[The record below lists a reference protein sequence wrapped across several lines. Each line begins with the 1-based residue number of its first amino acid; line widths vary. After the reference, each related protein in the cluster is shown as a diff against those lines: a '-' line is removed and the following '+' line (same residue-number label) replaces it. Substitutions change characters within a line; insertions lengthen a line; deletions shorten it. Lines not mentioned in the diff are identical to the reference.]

1 MICWSLITL
10 TNALQNG
17 GTALHMAAEKDC
29 SDVAELLVRSGA
41 DVNAKANVRAA
52 FILIVIIALYYV
64 PAISTIGIRS

>member
-1 MICWSLITL
+1 M
-10 TNALQNG
+10 
-17 GTALHMAAEKDC
+17 HMAAEKDC